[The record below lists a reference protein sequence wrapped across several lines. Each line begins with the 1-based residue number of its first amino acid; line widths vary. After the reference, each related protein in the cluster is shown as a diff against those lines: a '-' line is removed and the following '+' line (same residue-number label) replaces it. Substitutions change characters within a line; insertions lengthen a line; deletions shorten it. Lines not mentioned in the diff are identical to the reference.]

1 MSTVNNNSRRQ
12 FLKNSIFAGGG
23 LLLGFS
29 WLGAEAEAPI
39 IVDEAGLAA
48 TSGFNS
54 YLSIATDGTITI
66 LSPNPELGQN
76 IMTSFPMIVAEEL
89 DADWTKVKVLQAN
102 LDTKNFD
109 RQVTGGSGAVPHS
122 WKLLR
127 NAGASARQMLIAA
140 AAQQWSVPVDECT
153 TENGF
158 VVHAKSG
165 KRSGYGELAEA
176 AAQVPVPT
184 NVKWK
189 DRKDFKIIGKEIKN
203 VANKDIVTGKG
214 LFGLDFYR
222 EGMLYGMIQ
231 RPTAFGTKIKSVDAS
246 AAKAMPGIVDVV
258 TFKNN
263 VAVVGKSTWEVMKA
277 RTALKIEYEKDGN
290 IESTVDHN
298 QIFKTLLDTGTPTVR
313 RKDGDVEA
321 AFKSAAKIVKS
332 EYQCPFLSHSP
343 MEPMNFFA
351 HVREDGVELIGP
363 TQTPASARTATSK
376 LLGVPEEK
384 ITVNITR
391 LGGGFGR
398 RLKTDYATEAAE
410 LSSLI
415 KAPVKV
421 TWTREDD
428 MTGGSYRP
436 AVRYRFEAA
445 LDASGNM
452 IGYRLRGVG
461 INSGN
466 PTRED
471 NFPSG
476 SVENL
481 LIENVEHVSP
491 ITTGAWRAPITNF
504 LAFAEQAF
512 FDEVAHAAGKDPIQ
526 FRLALL
532 EKAKTAPVGQVKY
545 DVDRMINV
553 TKLVAEKANWGTK
566 KPGVFQGFSVYYSH
580 RSYVAQISEVI
591 MKAGKSVV
599 KKIYAVSDCGQVV
612 NLSGARQQVMGG
624 IVDGLGHAMY
634 SKLSFKNG
642 ETEQK
647 NFDTYRLIRM
657 MEIPEIETHFV
668 DNGIDPTGLGEPALP
683 PTGGA
688 VANAIFAATG
698 KRVRNQ
704 PFIDEEVFK
713 ATVKPVIKPKSNK
726 LPKSSLE
733 KQRKQ

>member
-1 MSTVNNNSRRQ
+1 MSTVNKNSRRK
-12 FLKNSIFAGGG
+12 FLKMSALSGGG

-29 WLGAEAEAPI
+29 WFSAEAKAPVI
-39 IVDEAGLAA
+39 INDAGIAGNL
-48 TSGFNS
+48 GFNS

-89 DADWTKVKVLQAN
+89 DADWTKVKVVQAA
-102 LDTKNFD
+102 LDSKNFD

-127 NAGASARQMLIAA
+127 NAGATARQMLVQAA
-140 AAQQWSVPVDECT
+140 AKRWNVSPEECT
-153 TENGF
+153 ANNGF
-158 VVHAKSG
+158 VIHSNSG
-165 KRSGYGELAEA
+165 KKLSFGELAEEA
-176 AAQVPVPT
+176 SKISVPT
-184 NVKWK
+184 DIKLK
-189 DRKDFKIIGKEIKN
+189 DRKDFKLIGKEIKN
-203 VANKDIVTGKG
+203 VANNDIVTGKG
-214 LFGLDFYR
+214 LFGLDFHR
-222 EGMLYGMIQ
+222 EGMLYAMIQ
-231 RPTAFGTKIKSVDAS
+231 RPQAFGMKIKSVDAA
-246 AAKAMPGIVDVV
+246 AAKALPGIIDVV
-258 TFKNN
+258 TFSNN

-277 RTALKIEYEKDGN
+277 RKALKIDYEKDGN
-290 IESTVDHN
+290 IESTADHN
-298 QIFKTLLDTGTPTVR
+298 KLFKTLLEAGTPTVR

-351 HVREDGVELIGP
+351 HVRPDGVELVGP

-376 LLGVPEEK
+376 LLNIPEEK
-384 ITVNITR
+384 ITLSITR

-398 RLKTDYATEAAE
+398 RLKTDYVTEAAE

-421 TWTREDD
+421 IWSREDD

-445 LDASGNM
+445 LDARGNLT
-452 IGYRLRGVG
+452 GYKLRGVG

-476 SVENL
+476 AVDNL
-481 LIENVEHVSP
+481 LIDSVEHESP

-504 LAFAEQAF
+504 LAFAEQSF
-512 FDEVAHAAGKDPIQ
+512 LDEVAHAAGKDPVK
-526 FRLALL
+526 FRLELL
-532 EKAKTAPVGQVKY
+532 QKAKKTPVGEIKY
-545 DVDRMINV
+545 DIDRMEGV
-553 TKLVAEKANWGTK
+553 TKLVAEKSGWGTK
-566 KPGVFQGFSVYYSH
+566 KGVSQGFSVYFSH
-580 RSYVAQISEVI
+580 RSYVAQVCEVA
-591 MKAGKSVV
+591 MKAGKPSI
-599 KKIYAVSDCGQVV
+599 KKVYAASDCGQVV

-634 SKLSFKNG
+634 SKLTFKDG
-642 ETEQK
+642 VPEQK

-657 MEIPEIETHFV
+657 KEIPEIETYFV

-698 KRVRNQ
+698 KRVKNQ
-704 PFIDEEVFK
+704 PFTDDDVFK
-713 ATVKPVIKPKSNK
+713 TGKKPGNKTNRSK
-726 LPKSSLE
+726 LPRSSFE
-733 KQRKQ
+733 KQKKA